1 MAKQAGLARLWAGSD
16 PAKPSKLA
24 WVAFGLAAASA
35 AAALAA
41 GLAHRFEWIAYQPG
55 LLVLRIT
62 VWSAAAGGVLGIVA
76 LIRAGTGAR
85 RRGWGPGL
93 VALIVTLAYL
103 AVPGYWVL
111 IALPKS
117 PRIHDITTDTDHPP
131 AFAAIAP
138 LRALAANPAAY
149 DGPEVAALQRQ
160 AYPDIAPLLLA
171 KPPAAVFLAALDT
184 VQALGLELVN
194 ASAQDGRIEASAR
207 TLFFGFVDDIVIRV
221 QADGTGTRVDVRSKS
236 REGRSDFGVNAA
248 RVRKL
253 LATLKAR
260 AG

>member
-16 PAKPSKLA
+16 PAQPSKLA
-24 WVAFGLAAASA
+24 WAAFGLAAASA

-76 LIRAGTGAR
+76 LI
-85 RRGWGPGL
+85 
-93 VALIVTLAYL
+93 VTLAYL

-131 AFAAIAP
+131 AFVAIAP
-138 LRALAANPAAY
+138 LRAIAGNPAAY
-149 DGPEVAALQRQ
+149 DRPEVAALQKK
-160 AYPDIAPLLLA
+160 AYPDLVPLTLA
-171 KPPAAVFLAALDT
+171 QPPTAVFPAALDT
-184 VQALGLELVN
+184 VLALGLQLVN
-194 ASAQDGRIEASAR
+194 ASAQEGRIEASAR
-207 TLFFGFVDDIVIRV
+207 TLFFGFIDDVVIRL
-221 QADGTGTRVDVRSKS
+221 QADGSGTRVDVRSKS

-248 RVRKL
+248 RVRKVL
-253 LATLKAR
+253 ETIRTR